1 MKNRSYY
8 SFNDGSPAP
17 SPNTCS
23 RASTDA
29 PLTVNCAGSFSTE
42 FTFTTDNPTGR
53 LDYYLMHVTSGE
65 LRMTF
70 SGECITLRAG
80 DTLVLP
86 PLCPYSYTYTG
97 GEALG
102 YLWVHFTG
110 SAAEYYLKETGL
122 FPCPTVRHSSR
133 EGRVNVNF
141 KAMFDIFVGDDTF
154 REHSLAACL
163 LQILTEIAR
172 SLKKDAENPLMRSL
186 RYIDASYTEDIR
198 IPELAA
204 MENLSNSRYCA
215 LFKLHTSKSPIAYII
230 DLRLRH
236 ACELLR
242 TTDMSV
248 KQIGILVGY
257 DDPLFFSKL
266 FKSKLGVTPTQY
278 REN

>member
-1 MKNRSYY
+1 
-8 SFNDGSPAP
+8 
-17 SPNTCS
+17 
-23 RASTDA
+23 
-29 PLTVNCAGSFSTE
+29 
-42 FTFTTDNPTGR
+42 
-53 LDYYLMHVTSGE
+53 MHITSGE

-70 SGECITLRAG
+70 SGESITLHAG

-86 PLCPYSYTYTG
+86 PKSPYSYTYTG

-102 YLWVHFTG
+102 YLWTHFTG
-110 SAAEYYLKETGL
+110 SAAEYYLRETGL

-133 EGRVNVNF
+133 EGLINVNF
-141 KAMFDIFVGDDTF
+141 KAMFDVFVGDDTL
-154 REHSLAACL
+154 REHALAACF
-163 LQILTEIAR
+163 LQILTEVAR
-172 SLKKDAENPLMRSL
+172 SLKKDGENPLMRSL
-186 RYIDASYTEDIR
+186 RFIDASYTEDIR

-215 LFKLHTSKSPIAYII
+215 LFKRYTGKSPIAYVI

-257 DDPLFFSKL
+257 DDALFFSKL